1 MRFLTFTEI
10 VVEARKDQAEGL
22 EKSMNSSSREDGLQA
37 GCPKLTCG
45 GHQEGSNVPGSGRHF
60 NFTLES

>member
-1 MRFLTFTEI
+1 M
-10 VVEARKDQAEGL
+10 EARKDQAEGL